1 MADDPFLGTYA
12 PLANDIATQTGI
24 DPSVV
29 LGIVDVETGH
39 GVHVLGNNIF
49 GISPGGKVAQ
59 YPDVQTAA
67 QSFVNLMKTPRYA
80 GVATVTD
87 PAGQAAA
94 LVKSGYNTVNPN
106 YARLVTGSALNIGK
120 QLGYQDPAA
129 PAAAQTQAKAPSV
142 KDAVLA
148 DPALASPEA
157 AQPAAGGAEAA
168 KPPPSIKDQLLADPA
183 LQSEATKQSA
193 APPPDTPPPGPYSE
207 WGDLAAQPWA
217 QGTPPAADSVAPV
230 AKALSSGQGMR
241 NALVPP
247 PGYVRT
253 PIPFLPFA
261 FRETVPGSG
270 EIDPSSGLS
279 GLKFDPGAAVA
290 PIANPLLDLL
300 EGTGLE
306 TSMGG
311 QNAPLAGKVSPA
323 ATALLA
329 GVMAGNPVRQF
340 RNPLEAPSPGL
351 MTSGDRQFGPPE
363 VRTPSARDLRKA
375 PLPADFKTNPVSTE
389 GRAAVERAG
398 NPPEAPSTPTGIVA
412 GKPPPEIPATTAG
425 VAEGE
430 PHKAWVGDTVGQI
443 KSLVEENAAAGG
455 PKDLSA
461 AATPAELAAMSP
473 QMAKAYRR
481 MAEVNRVVSPIE
493 GEDTSTMVPG
503 SIPTEAEAK
512 GDPVTSQKEVMTRQ
526 RRPEVYEGPQ
536 GRLTQNDAARTRLYD
551 DQTLSDPQIETL
563 NEDQAKQARKD
574 TATIITKA
582 GPVDA
587 APEAARLKR
596 VLADPRIKEQPDIV
610 KVLQPIHD
618 ALYDADGNLKT
629 DIQSFWGM
637 HDNLMNKLAKAKD
650 PLQAS
655 SSEKFAFNQ
664 ILDAKNAVDELMNK
678 ASGGAFQTFLDNQS
692 EFFKSK
698 NAATILRDFRPKMI
712 NQKTGTIDAN
722 RFHRFVTDLAVRR
735 GKPGIDPAMDIP
747 DEVMGNLMNID
758 DDLKRA
764 GRIDLGKPRGSPTNL
779 YFELA
784 KGLGIAGAH
793 SLAAGLGPVGNVGVQ
808 IGVGAL
814 QRMSANMRLN
824 KLVEQ
829 SLNYPPG
836 KDPRITP
843 SPNPPGR
850 FVPPAQRNPL
860 TPP

>member
-1 MADDPFLGTYA
+1 VADLSRFEPIFQAAGAEWNVDPTLLKA
-12 PLANDIATQTGI
+12 MATQESAGKPRAVSSAGAQGLMQI
-24 DPSVV
+24 IPSTQRA
-29 LGIVDVETGH
+29 LG
-39 GVHVLGNNIF
+39 
-49 GISPGGKVAQ
+49 
-59 YPDVQTAA
+59 
-67 QSFVNLMKTPRYA
+67 
-80 GVATVTD
+80 VTD
-87 PAGQAAA
+87 PFDPVQSIYAGAKYMDEALSKEGRPDLALLYYHGGPGWRDKYGKESAGYVPAVTGHFQKLIREAANQPTSAQSAPDQQAA
-94 LVKSGYNTVNPN
+94 P
-106 YARLVTGSALNIGK
+106 
-120 QLGYQDPAA
+120 
-129 PAAAQTQAKAPSV
+129 
-142 KDAVLA
+142 
-148 DPALASPEA
+148 SPEVGNA
-157 AQPAAGGAEAA
+157 MAKKDDKIESDEEFLKRTGNVSGAESDDDFLKRTGAVGGETTA
-168 KPPPSIKDQLLADPA
+168 KVEDA
-183 LQSEATKQSA
+183 
-193 APPPDTPPPGPYSE
+193 PPGPYSE
-207 WGDLAAQPWA
+207 YGDLAAQPWA
-217 QGTPPAADSVAPV
+217 QGTPPAADSYAPLLSAGKNILDATVEGWRSFDPEAPETANNNQQSYIGQYFTHPLVQIGSVPFRAAAAVGAGLGQTAYEAGNALDPRLGRDAYMAAQVLGALGPQAAMPGAGMKSPVAPEV
-230 AKALSSGQGMR
+230 NQLQPKF
-241 NALVPP
+241 
-247 PGYVRT
+247 
-253 PIPFLPFA
+253 I
-261 FRETVPGSG
+261 REQ
-270 EIDPSSGLS
+270 
-279 GLKFDPGAAVA
+279 PGAA
-290 PIANPLLDLL
+290 PPRP
-300 EGTGLE
+300 EGMTDAERIKQLIQHDTPE
-306 TSMGG
+306 T
-311 QNAPLAGKVSPA
+311 
-323 ATALLA
+323 
-329 GVMAGNPVRQF
+329 
-340 RNPLEAPSPGL
+340 EPS
-351 MTSGDRQFGPPE
+351 R
-363 VRTPSARDLRKA
+363 
-375 PLPADFKTNPVSTE
+375 
-389 GRAAVERAG
+389 
-398 NPPEAPSTPTGIVA
+398 PT
-412 GKPPPEIPATTAG
+412 PEIPATTAG

-461 AATPAELAAMSP
+461 AATPTELANMSP

-574 TATIITKA
+574 TATVIAKA

-596 VLADPRIKEQPDIV
+596 VLADPRIQEQPDIV

-678 ASGGAFQTFLDNQS
+678 ASGGAFQTFLDNQA

-712 NQKTGTIDAN
+712 NQKTGAIDAN

-735 GKPGIDPAMDIP
+735 GKPGIDAAMDIP

-850 FVPPAQRNPL
+850 FVPPVQRNPL

>member
-1 MADDPFLGTYA
+1 VADLSRFEPIFQAAGAEWNVDPTLLKA
-12 PLANDIATQTGI
+12 MATQESAGKPRAVSSAGAQGLMQI
-24 DPSVV
+24 IPSTQRA
-29 LGIVDVETGH
+29 LG
-39 GVHVLGNNIF
+39 
-49 GISPGGKVAQ
+49 
-59 YPDVQTAA
+59 
-67 QSFVNLMKTPRYA
+67 
-80 GVATVTD
+80 VTD
-87 PAGQAAA
+87 PFDPVQSIYAGAKYMDEA
-94 LVKSGYNTVNPN
+94 LSKEGRPDLALLYYHGGPGWRGKYGKESAGYVP
-106 YARLVTGSALNIGK
+106 AVTGHFQKLIREAANQPTSA
-120 QLGYQDPAA
+120 QSAPDQPAA
-129 PAAAQTQAKAPSV
+129 P
-142 KDAVLA
+142 
-148 DPALASPEA
+148 SPEVGNA
-157 AQPAAGGAEAA
+157 MAKKDDKIESDEEFLKRTGNASGAESDDDFLKRTGAVGGETTVKVEDA
-168 KPPPSIKDQLLADPA
+168 
-183 LQSEATKQSA
+183 
-193 APPPDTPPPGPYSE
+193 PPGPYSE
-207 WGDLAAQPWA
+207 YGDLAAQPWA
-217 QGTPPAADSVAPV
+217 QGAPPAADSYAPVISAGKNILNATAEGFRTGMAGRTDPEALAAQEAFNRGNPLNTWVVTPAMKLAGGVMGAAGGAIGQTIYEAGNALDPRLGRDLVMLSQVAPMAHIGTGVPTV
-230 AKALSSGQGMR
+230 APETNPLSRPAFVSER
-241 NALVPP
+241 TAPP
-247 PGYVRT
+247 
-253 PIPFLPFA
+253 
-261 FRETVPGSG
+261 RE
-270 EIDPSSGLS
+270 
-279 GLKFDPGAAVA
+279 PGATD
-290 PIANPLLDLL
+290 LDRMKQLIQHD
-300 EGTGLE
+300 TTE
-306 TSMGG
+306 T
-311 QNAPLAGKVSPA
+311 
-323 ATALLA
+323 T
-329 GVMAGNPVRQF
+329 
-340 RNPLEAPSPGL
+340 
-351 MTSGDRQFGPPE
+351 
-363 VRTPSARDLRKA
+363 
-375 PLPADFKTNPVSTE
+375 
-389 GRAAVERAG
+389 
-398 NPPEAPSTPTGIVA
+398 PPEAP
-412 GKPPPEIPATTAG
+412 PPSPEIPATTAG

-455 PKDLSA
+455 PRDLSA
-461 AATPAELAAMSP
+461 AATPTELAAMSP

-574 TATIITKA
+574 TATVIAKA

-596 VLADPRIKEQPDIV
+596 VLADPRIQEQPDIV

-664 ILDAKNAVDELMNK
+664 ILDVKNAVDELMNK

-712 NQKTGTIDAN
+712 NRKTGAIDAN

-735 GKPGIDPAMDIP
+735 GKPGIDAAMDIP

-824 KLVEQ
+824 KLVDQ

-850 FVPPAQRNPL
+850 FVPPVQRNPL

>member
-1 MADDPFLGTYA
+1 VPDLVQVTSPSGVKVTVAKDAAEAFTGLLADL
-12 PLANDIATQTGI
+12 
-24 DPSVV
+24 
-29 LGIVDVETGH
+29 E
-39 GVHVLGNNIF
+39 
-49 GISPGGKVAQ
+49 
-59 YPDVQTAA
+59 
-67 QSFVNLMKTPRYA
+67 
-80 GVATVTD
+80 
-87 PAGQAAA
+87 
-94 LVKSGYNTVNPN
+94 KSGYKIAQSETGGFNDRNIAGTNTPSQHSFGHAVDINWQHNPRGAQGPSDLPPN
-106 YARLVTGSALNIGK
+106 VGDIAAAHGLTWGGNWSGDTRDPMHFELSGKPVAVASNDDLLARMNKVAPAVAPPPVASASSTPG
-120 QLGYQDPAA
+120 QTSSASAQAA
-129 PAAAQTQAKAPSV
+129 PS
-142 KDAVLA
+142 D
-148 DPALASPEA
+148 DE
-157 AQPAAGGAEAA
+157 
-168 KPPPSIKDQLLADPA
+168 LLRRMG
-183 LQSEATKQSA
+183 TVA
-193 APPPDTPPPGPYSE
+193 APPPTAAEQKTVRAPDNRAGPYSE
-207 WGDLAAQPWA
+207 YGDLAAQPWA

-230 AKALSSGQGMR
+230 AKAFSSGQGMR
-241 NALVPP
+241 NALVAP

-253 PIPFLPFA
+253 PIPFLPLA
-261 FRETVPGSG
+261 FKETAPGSG

-279 GLKFDPGAAVA
+279 GLKFDPGAAIA
-290 PIANPLLDLL
+290 PFATPLLDLL

-351 MTSGDRQFGPPE
+351 LTSGDRQLGAPE
-363 VRTPSARDLRKA
+363 VRTPSAGDLRAA
-375 PLPADFKTNPVSTE
+375 PLPADFKANPLSSE
-389 GRAAVERAG
+389 GRAAVESGRA
-398 NPPEAPSTPTGIVA
+398 PEAPSTPTGIA
-412 GKPPPEIPATTAG
+412 TGKPPPEIPATTAG

-536 GRLTQNDAARTRLYD
+536 GRLTQNDAARARLYD

-574 TATIITKA
+574 TATVIAKA

-712 NQKTGTIDAN
+712 NQKTGAIDAN

-824 KLVEQ
+824 KLVDQ

-836 KDPRITP
+836 RDPRITP